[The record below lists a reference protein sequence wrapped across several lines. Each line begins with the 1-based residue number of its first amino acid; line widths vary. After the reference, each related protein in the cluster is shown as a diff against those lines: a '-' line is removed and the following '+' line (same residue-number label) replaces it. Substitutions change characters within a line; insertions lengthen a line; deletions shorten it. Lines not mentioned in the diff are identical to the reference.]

1 MRKGEENEVPQTLG
15 WRSAVVSGNCF
26 KAFMSLLQVLLQGN
40 LNIHF
45 SLTVE
50 VRNTGLATLP
60 ACVTIFYNL
69 ALYNV
74 VLAIKDL
81 KG

>member
-1 MRKGEENEVPQTLG
+1 MEISCGFRELFQSTYEFTAGL
-15 WRSAVVSGNCF
+15 F
-26 KAFMSLLQVLLQGN
+26 QGS
-40 LNIHF
+40 LNIGF

-50 VRNTGLATLP
+50 VRNTGLAALP
-60 ACVTIFYNL
+60 TNVIIFYDL
-69 ALYNV
+69 VLYNV

>member
-1 MRKGEENEVPQTLG
+1 MGSSRGEENEVPQILE

-26 KAFMSLLQVLLQGN
+26 KALTAGLFQGS
-40 LNIHF
+40 LNIGF

-50 VRNTGLATLP
+50 VRNTGLAALP
-60 ACVTIFYNL
+60 TNVIIFYNL